1 MRADV
6 VIVGGGVV
14 GSSVAYQLRRADPTL
29 RVVVVERDPTYA
41 RASSN
46 LAMGGVRQQFAS
58 APNVRLARWS
68 AEFYAR
74 FDRLMSEGGHCSQA
88 WFRRRGYLFLVDHAA
103 AAAMEERLALQR
115 SLGAAVE
122 QWSVDDLRARLPGL
136 FVDDLAFAVFGPRDG
151 YANPSQ
157 VLRGFRAGAEHRG
170 AEYVHG
176 EVVEVERAAGRVRAA
191 RVALAGGG
199 DLRAETAVVVN
210 AAGAYAARVGE
221 AAGLELPISP
231 QRQHLFRAALP
242 SPFPYRFPM
251 VIDPGG
257 AHWRHDDAIRPGEA
271 DRIVVARTRFDEP
284 FGENLECDTARWEN
298 DFRPPLVRRMPALAD
313 ARLIEGWAGLYEMT
327 PDHNPLLG
335 EHPELAGFFVAAGF
349 SGHGLM
355 LAPATGVAIAEMI
368 QLGASRT
375 FDVSAFALDRF
386 ARGALV
392 YDAATL

>member
-1 MRADV
+1 MNADV
-6 VIVGGGVV
+6 VVVGGGVV
-14 GSSVAYQLRRADPTL
+14 GSSVAYHLRRDDPGL
-29 RVVVVERDPTYA
+29 RVLVVERDPTYA

-46 LAMGGVRQQFAS
+46 LAMGGVRQQFAC
-58 APNVRLARWS
+58 APNVALARWS

-74 FDRLMSEGGHCSQA
+74 FDRLMSVGEHCAQA

-103 AAAMEERLALQR
+103 AAEMDARVELQR
-115 SLGAAVE
+115 TLGAAVE
-122 QWSVDDLRARLPGL
+122 RWTVDALRARLPDL
-136 FVDDLAFAVFGPRDG
+136 FVDDLAFAVFGPKDG

-157 VLRGFRAGAEHRG
+157 VLRGFRAGAEDAG

-176 EVVEVERAAGRVRAA
+176 ALVGVERAAGRVSGA

-199 DLRAETAVVVN
+199 PLRIATPVMVN
-210 AAGAYAARVGE
+210 AAGAYAAAVGK
-221 AAGLELPISP
+221 AAGLDLPIRP

-242 SPFPYRFPM
+242 HAWPYRFPM

-284 FGENLECDTARWEN
+284 FGENLACDEERWER
-298 DFRPPLVRRMPALAD
+298 DFRPPLVRRMPALAA
-313 ARLIEGWAGLYEMT
+313 ARLIEGWAGLYEVT

-335 EHPELAGFFVAAGF
+335 EHPELAGFLVAAGF

-355 LAPATGVAIAEMI
+355 LAPATGLAVSEIIRHGEA
-368 QLGASRT
+368 RT
-375 FDVSAFALDRF
+375 FDVSAFAPDRF
-386 ARGALV
+386 ARGV
-392 YDAATL
+392 PVHDAATL

>member
-1 MRADV
+1 MNADV
-6 VIVGGGVV
+6 VVVGGGVV
-14 GSSVAYQLRRADPTL
+14 GSSVAYQLKRADPSL

-58 APNVRLARWS
+58 APNVCLARWS
-68 AEFYAR
+68 AAFYER

-88 WFRRRGYLFLVDHAA
+88 WFRRRGYLFLVDHASA
-103 AAAMEERLALQR
+103 AAFEARLELQHA
-115 SLGAAVE
+115 LGAAVE
-122 QWSVDDLRARLPGL
+122 RWSVDDLRARLPGIV
-136 FVDDLAFAVFGPRDG
+136 VDDLAFAVFGPRDG

-176 EVVEVERAAGRVRAA
+176 ELAEVERAGGRVSAA
-191 RVALAGGG
+191 RVRLAGGG
-199 DLRAETAVVVN
+199 ELRVNAPAVVN

-221 AAGLELPISP
+221 AAGLDLPIRA
-231 QRQHLFRAALP
+231 QRQHLFRAGLP
-242 SPFPYRFPM
+242 RPFPYRFPM

-284 FGENLECDTARWEN
+284 FGENLECDLARWES

-313 ARLIEGWAGLYEMT
+313 ATLLEGWAGLYEVT

-335 EHPELAGFFVAAGF
+335 EHPELAGFHIAAGF

-355 LAPATGVAIAEMI
+355 LAPATGVVISEMI
-368 QLGASRT
+368 RLGASRT
-375 FDVSAFALDRF
+375 FDVSAFAPDRF

-392 YDAATL
+392 HDAATL